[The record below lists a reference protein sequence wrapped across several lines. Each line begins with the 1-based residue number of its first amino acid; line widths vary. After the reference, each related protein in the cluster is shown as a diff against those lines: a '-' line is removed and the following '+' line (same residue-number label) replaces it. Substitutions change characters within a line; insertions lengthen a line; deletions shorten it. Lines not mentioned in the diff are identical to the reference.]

1 MNINIYKSIFC
12 KFSFGLIVSFVV
24 FFVFSHPASA
34 DYYDYIPGVG
44 EVKVE
49 WVGVVNGVPTVN
61 IKDESG
67 NIIASGAKVTINE
80 EGRGVPDLND
90 LMAKSNNI
98 ITTAIEPPTY
108 GQISDAF
115 GNPII
120 DESVRYY
127 EQFGAT
133 NPNVLQEVL
142 FGYVDNPAN
151 PIYGLQTGAS
161 PREVVTVV
169 LRNEGIITDPDMSW
183 DAAKNLLI
191 SAGIEVSDRN
201 LTISDINQILSA
213 LNLPTTLNI
222 EDNNGDGII
231 QREELFNSVTHNVC
245 SGNLCVS
252 VAGAGADQCSSNADC
267 APLEITCQRCSNVNK
282 YAWAQWLSGP
292 DGLCDTPDDNYGT
305 VTYTCN
311 CACTAGSNTSWN
323 PSCVASCAPSPN
335 QPPSATNL
343 KVTQPDYCT
352 ISWPAAILSW
362 NFTDPDG
369 DTQSAYQV
377 QVDNNSD
384 FSSPE
389 VDTNKVI
396 SSSQSYATL
405 SGVLSWNTTYYWRL
419 KVWDSKNLSSS
430 WISGSS
436 FATPRHQ
443 YPTINFSWFPLNPAV
458 NGSVQFT
465 DSSIVFGGASKSEWQ
480 WTFTD
485 AAPPVS
491 NQENPTTKFLSSANK
506 SATLK
511 MTDSDGFSCEGQRTI
526 SVQLPPP
533 EWIEIAPF

>member
-1 MNINIYKSIFC
+1 M
-12 KFSFGLIVSFVV
+12 
-24 FFVFSHPASA
+24 
-34 DYYDYIPGVG
+34 GVG
-44 EVKVE
+44 LLYNSTQVAYKGTAFGG
-49 WVGVVNGVPTVN
+49 VGNELHYWRSGCPMWAE
-61 IKDESG
+61 KESPPATALNFG
-67 NIIASGAKVTINE
+67 GIIADTISINPIWGRGGIGRILYTHEAPECNLSHKTCQGNSCVVISGA
-80 EGRGVPDLND
+80 GADQCSD
-90 LMAKSNNI
+90 DASC
-98 ITTAIEPPTY
+98 APP
-108 GQISDAF
+108 
-115 GNPII
+115 P
-120 DESVRYY
+120 
-127 EQFGAT
+127 
-133 NPNVLQEVL
+133 
-142 FGYVDNPAN
+142 
-151 PIYGLQTGAS
+151 
-161 PREVVTVV
+161 
-169 LRNEGIITDPDMSW
+169 
-183 DAAKNLLI
+183 
-191 SAGIEVSDRN
+191 
-201 LTISDINQILSA
+201 
-213 LNLPTTLNI
+213 
-222 EDNNGDGII
+222 
-231 QREELFNSVTHNVC
+231 THNVC

-252 VAGAGADQCSSNADC
+252 VAGAGANQCSSDADC
-267 APLEITCQRCSNVNK
+267 AP
-282 YAWAQWLSGP
+282 P
-292 DGLCDTPDDNYGT
+292 
-305 VTYTCN
+305 
-311 CACTAGSNTSWN
+311 
-323 PSCVASCAPSPN
+323 PSLLPFLN

>member
-80 EGRGVPDLND
+80 EGRGVLDLND

-98 ITTAIEPPTY
+98 ITTAIEPPTH

-245 SGNLCVS
+245 SDNLCVS

-267 APLEITCQRCSNVNK
+267 APPPPL
-282 YAWAQWLSGP
+282 LP
-292 DGLCDTPDDNYGT
+292 FL
-305 VTYTCN
+305 
-311 CACTAGSNTSWN
+311 
-323 PSCVASCAPSPN
+323 N

>member
-98 ITTAIEPPTY
+98 ITTAIEPPTH

-231 QREELFNSVTHNVC
+231 QREELFNSVFNSVTHNVC

-252 VAGAGADQCSSNADC
+252 VAGAGVDECSSNAQC
-267 APLEITCQRCSNVNK
+267 APPPTVYNCQRCSTVYNYTSAIFQSNSSDCSNPFNVNYTCDPSCGIAAGNQTYDSCTAALPAAPSNAAASISSCSQINLTWK
-282 YAWAQWLSGP
+282 DNSSNESGFKIERKTGASGTWAQIGAVGSDITAYGNSGLT
-292 DGLCDTPDDNYGT
+292 G
-305 VTYTCN
+305 
-311 CACTAGSNTSWN
+311 
-323 PSCVASCAPSPN
+323 
-335 QPPSATNL
+335 
-343 KVTQPDYCT
+343 
-352 ISWPAAILSW
+352 
-362 NFTDPDG
+362 
-369 DTQSAYQV
+369 
-377 QVDNNSD
+377 
-384 FSSPE
+384 
-389 VDTNKVI
+389 
-396 SSSQSYATL
+396 
-405 SGVLSWNTTYYWRL
+405 NTTYYYR
-419 KVWDSKNLSSS
+419 VRAYNSFGDSGYSNETNGTTPACPIVDIKGRKDASQSFSDGPITIDLGKDIELQWSSTGVDTCTASGGWSGSKPTSGSETISNLTKSSIYGITCS
-430 WISGSS
+430 GVSGSS
-436 FATPRHQ
+436 FD
-443 YPTINFSWFPLNPAV
+443 SLNV
-458 NGSVQFT
+458 N
-465 DSSIVFGGASKSEWQ
+465 
-480 WTFTD
+480 
-485 AAPPVS
+485 
-491 NQENPTTKFLSSANK
+491 
-506 SATLK
+506 
-511 MTDSDGFSCEGQRTI
+511 I
-526 SVQLPPP
+526 SFKP
-533 EWIEIAPF
+533 WWREIIPW